1 MQFLRKKN
9 PYNPC
14 NFWRKKI
21 RTIFEKES
29 VKTEHLRKIKPF
41 LKKHTP
47 KFNFSCWNFYSLS
60 FVFMFEG
67 LNFFSITSP
76 YIAFKLSLK
85 NYLHTYIYR
94 VSQKKVWFTAPGAK
108 VNLFSCNSP
117 VWRLYNIFWIF
128 FKFFF
133 GTSNCQKKSANSF
146 FLSKSK
152 V

>member
-1 MQFLRKKN
+1 MVTVNTEKFFKKSVQSVQFLRKKI
-9 PYNPC
+9 
-14 NFWRKKI
+14 RTIRVISEKKI

-94 VSQKKVWFTAPGAK
+94 VSQKKVWFTAPAK
-108 VNLFSCNSP
+108 KVYLFCAT
-117 VWRLYNIFWIF
+117 VLYGVFLI
-128 FKFFF
+128 
-133 GTSNCQKKSANSF
+133 F
-146 FLSKSK
+146 FLSKAK